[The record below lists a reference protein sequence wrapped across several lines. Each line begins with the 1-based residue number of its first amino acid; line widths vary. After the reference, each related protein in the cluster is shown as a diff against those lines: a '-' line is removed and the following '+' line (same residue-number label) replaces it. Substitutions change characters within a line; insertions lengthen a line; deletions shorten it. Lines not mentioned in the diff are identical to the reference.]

1 MPSEGYL
8 QYVLTKSAP
17 AATSLKV
24 PLLPASWCRLLQ
36 IVFITLV
43 IKYQEH
49 LCWLMLTEKRHP
61 WKLSE
66 VVIFINW

>member
-1 MPSEGYL
+1 MPGEGYL
-8 QYVLTKSAP
+8 QHILTKSAP

-24 PLLPASWCRLLQ
+24 PLLPAPRCRLLL
-36 IVFITLV
+36 ILFSTLV

-66 VVIFINW
+66 SGDFY